1 MLELREKSAKEQSNF
16 QDTGGE
22 KATDQ
27 VETQTVGMMN
37 NTYKLYEAKTSID
50 ERQDK
55 ASQESLI
62 HSINIAPYNLR
73 WNLY

>member
-1 MLELREKSAKEQSNF
+1 MLELRKKSAKEQSNL

-27 VETQTVGMMN
+27 VETQTVGMMD

-50 ERQDK
+50 QRQDK
-55 ASQESLI
+55 ASQDPLTPD
-62 HSINIAPYNLR
+62 SINIAPV
-73 WNLY
+73 